1 MDFPKRGG
9 NRLGIPCLDGFAM
22 LCFEAGK
29 SCLDCSEPGPG
40 HKILVGRYRSIGKS
54 VIAVGFRLPAR
65 YRALSGSFL
74 DCS

>member
-1 MDFPKRGG
+1 
-9 NRLGIPCLDGFAM
+9 